1 MDGTVAQLI
10 EKEADIMTLDIRFK
24 RLSDNATLPTKAHS
38 SDSGFDI
45 YAAEDI
51 IVEPGATV
59 VVKTDLSIV
68 LPKGYDAYIK
78 NRSGVSSKTKLRVVS
93 PPIDEGYRGAIGVI
107 IDNIAQPQYYFED
120 NTIYTESSTTVETL
134 KGEQV
139 VPMSKWFGQRY
150 DLGTYLIRKGDRLAQ
165 LTIQPRPDTIAVEIT
180 GELEDSDRGENGF
193 GSSGV

>member
-1 MDGTVAQLI
+1 
-10 EKEADIMTLDIRFK
+10 MTLDIRFK